1 MIFHILRHPL
11 KLFAVDSR
19 PVCHPISHFRIEFVF
34 FEAKIFYIYMEAVT
48 ILECYLYILI
58 PLTKHKST
66 IDKSLSIDGYCMC
79 FLTIFQLIAQ
89 IFA

>member
-19 PVCHPISHFRIEFVF
+19 PVCQPISRYRTEFIF
-34 FEAKIFYIYMEAVT
+34 FAAKIFYIYIEAVA

-58 PLTKHKST
+58 PLTKHKGT
-66 IDKSLSIDGYCMC
+66 IDKSLSIDGY
-79 FLTIFQLIAQ
+79 
-89 IFA
+89 